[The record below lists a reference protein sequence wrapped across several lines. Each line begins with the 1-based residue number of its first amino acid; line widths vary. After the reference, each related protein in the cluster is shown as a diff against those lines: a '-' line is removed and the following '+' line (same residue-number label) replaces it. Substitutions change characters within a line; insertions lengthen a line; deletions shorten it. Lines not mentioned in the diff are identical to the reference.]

1 MLILLVEMVS
11 HILLKY
17 HILILQILFIN
28 SREKGELN
36 MTVKEKLNLLEELLF
51 LDKDT
56 LEEAAELDDF
66 EEWNSMAAI
75 SIIAMFDCVFGKELK
90 PEEVKKFET
99 VKDIIDKME

>member
-1 MLILLVEMVS
+1 
-11 HILLKY
+11 
-17 HILILQILFIN
+17 
-28 SREKGELN
+28 

-56 LEEAAELDDF
+56 LEETAELTDF

-75 SIIAMFDCVFGKELK
+75 SLIAMFDDVFGKELK
-90 PEEVKKFET
+90 PEEVKRFET